1 MEKQIKDERI
11 IVFSECKD
19 AIDLCK
25 LPDNFISFEQKKMIY
40 ASGDGY
46 GGYKKPK
53 YNNINK
59 KTNIECFS
67 QSPNN
72 FNVFCCLEME
82 TNNIEYLIANPTLN
96 IVLCILTGDKN
107 IDEKTLNY
115 LFNNSI
121 SVISTDD
128 KRIYPSAK
136 LSFNML
142 KVGGIC
148 ENLRYDKLIG
158 SFNHDTLKIDEKDYD
173 KYWGEP
179 NFIRDNYNN
188 LEIFKKTS
196 DKFIEDTNVDIYEQ
210 MYISNLVEELNK
222 STKLLNSGNKTL
234 NSQKIT
240 DRISRLNKEINA
252 RNERI
257 AKLLKNKWNTE
268 NKNKNE
274 SWKIWHKEPKTL
286 SKSGGRILNKK
297 KLYKSKTKLI
307 TKSKLKL
314 KTKKNDA

>member
-1 MEKQIKDERI
+1 MQKQIKDERI
-11 IVFSECKD
+11 IVFSECK
-19 AIDLCK
+19 AEIDLCK

-82 TNNIEYLIANPTLN
+82 TNNIEYLIANPKLN

-107 IDEKTLNY
+107 IDENTLNY
-115 LFNNSI
+115 LFNNSL

-128 KRIYPSAK
+128 KRLYPSAK
-136 LSFNML
+136 LSFSML
-142 KVGGIC
+142 KVEGIC

-179 NFIRDNYNN
+179 NFTRDDHN

-222 STKLLNSGNKTL
+222 STELLKSENNKLK
-234 NSQKIT
+234 SQQIT

-257 AKLLKNKWNTE
+257 AKLLKNKWNNE
-268 NKNKNE
+268 NQIKNK
-274 SWKIWHKEPKTL
+274 SWKNWHVNPKSL
-286 SKSGGRILNKK
+286 YKSGGRILNKK

-307 TKSKLKL
+307 TKSKLKS
-314 KTKKNDA
+314 KTKKNNA